1 MTDAPAALLPV
12 ALRAAEIASEL
23 VRTRVPGLLTAKGDR
38 DMASEVDYAVERAV
52 RDHLKKRTPDIAI
65 LGEEEGITGD
75 TTGELLWA
83 IDPVDGTAN
92 FVRNIPLCGFSLG
105 LIEKG
110 RPVVGVI
117 DLPFLGTRYHAAQH
131 TGAYLGDRRIQASM
145 TTDLKDAIV
154 AIGDYAVGEN
164 AEAKNRRRIALTEHL
179 AANVQRVRM
188 LGSAAIDLAWVAEG
202 RLDASITLSN
212 KPWDMAAGVIIAR
225 EAGAKVTDQDGS
237 DHASTSAATV
247 ATTPALADDIR
258 SLISTTS
265 EAQSRS

>member
-12 ALRAAEIASEL
+12 ALRAAEIASDL
-23 VRTRVPGLLTAKGDR
+23 VCTRVPGLLTAKGDR

-52 RDHLKKRTPDIAI
+52 RDYLKERTPDIPV

-92 FVRNIPLCGFSLG
+92 FVRSIPLCGISIG
-105 LIEKG
+105 LIQRG

-131 TGAYLGDRRIQASM
+131 TGAYLGVRRIQASM

-154 AIGDYAVGEN
+154 AIGDYAVGEG
-164 AEAKNRRRIALTEHL
+164 AEAKNRQRIALTERL

-202 RLDASITLSN
+202 KLDASITLSN
-212 KPWDMAAGVIIAR
+212 KPWDTAAGVIIAR
-225 EAGAKVTDQDGS
+225 EAGAAITDTEGMEHS
-237 DHASTSAATV
+237 LRSSTTIAITR
-247 ATTPALADDIR
+247 ALETDMV
-258 SLISTTS
+258 SLIKV
-265 EAQSRS
+265 